1 MVTISYAVC
10 RDSLTTHQCNRPH
23 STRWQSHIVLGT
35 YTCHCKGCHKLNH
48 NTQQDML
55 SNKRK
60 KLLTFNCCA
69 INHFTLKYMPII
81 KSRKFWWNLIRY
93 ESQTWAVIFIEKKL
107 YSLLLQNG
115 SNQPVWQP
123 SAHVPFTCSQVRSFA
138 QCPHRPEQL
147 DP

>member
-1 MVTISYAVC
+1 MASYAVS
-10 RDSLTTHQCNRPH
+10 RDSLSIHQCNHPH
-23 STRWQSHIVLGT
+23 STRWQSRTALGT
-35 YTCHCKGCHKLNH
+35 YTCHCKGCHSQFH
-48 NTQQDML
+48 NTHQDML
-55 SNKRK
+55 YLWIVAPFSFTTSNQNIYSNHSDR
-60 KLLTFNCCA
+60 FNETKFTM
-69 INHFTLKYMPII
+69 NHKHELK
-81 KSRKFWWNLIRY
+81 
-93 ESQTWAVIFIEKKL
+93 IERIV